1 MNGKLLFLALLAPLA
16 GCDWGQQQQ
25 PSAPPYRPPVKTP
38 RIERVAE
45 WLDPVP
51 YCEGAL
57 RRGEWLVCDNKG
69 LNWLHR
75 SLANQ
80 WAEERQGA
88 DRKQLWVQRQQLQAL
103 LSERDECETAE
114 CVSTAYRRYLK
125 GSKGGPYY
133 ADEPRWTPLPKPR
146 PRPVHYRPHKPRYNW
161 RDNGPSCA
169 SKIGWQKAALLARQC
184 SVVDPDGQCGP
195 QRSCET
201 LKTMILDGCWD
212 MGSRKPGFCGRV

>member
-16 GCDWGQQQQ
+16 GCDWGQQ
-25 PSAPPYRPPVKTP
+25 PPPPPRRPPPPVVRP
-38 RIERVAE
+38 VDRGPN

-57 RRGEWLVCDNKG
+57 RRGEWLVCDNKN

-75 SLANQ
+75 TLAGQ

-88 DRKQLWVQRQQLQAL
+88 DRQRLWVQRQQLQAL
-103 LSERDECETAE
+103 LSERDACQTAE
-114 CVSTAYRRYLK
+114 CVATAYRRYLK
-125 GSKGGPYY
+125 AP
-133 ADEPRWTPLPKPR
+133 PRETRPPEWRPAPSPR
-146 PRPVHYRPHKPRYNW
+146 PIHYRPREKRWNW

-184 SVVDPDGQCGP
+184 TVVNPDGQWGP
-195 QRSCET
+195 QRGCET

-212 MGSRKPGFCGRV
+212 MGDRRPGFCNRT

>member
-16 GCDWGQQQQ
+16 GCDWGQQ
-25 PSAPPYRPPVKTP
+25 PPPPPRRPPPPVVRP
-38 RIERVAE
+38 VDRGPN

-57 RRGEWLVCDNKG
+57 RRGDWLVCDNKN

-75 SLANQ
+75 TLAGQ

-88 DRKQLWVQRQQLQAL
+88 DRQRLWVQRQQLQAL
-103 LSERDECETAE
+103 LSERDACQTAE
-114 CVSTAYRRYLK
+114 CVATAYRRYLK
-125 GSKGGPYY
+125 AP
-133 ADEPRWTPLPKPR
+133 PRETRPPEWRPAPSPR
-146 PRPVHYRPHKPRYNW
+146 PIHYRPREKRWNW

-184 SVVDPDGQCGP
+184 TVVNPDGQCGP
-195 QRSCET
+195 QRGCET

-212 MGSRKPGFCGRV
+212 MGDRRPGFCNRT